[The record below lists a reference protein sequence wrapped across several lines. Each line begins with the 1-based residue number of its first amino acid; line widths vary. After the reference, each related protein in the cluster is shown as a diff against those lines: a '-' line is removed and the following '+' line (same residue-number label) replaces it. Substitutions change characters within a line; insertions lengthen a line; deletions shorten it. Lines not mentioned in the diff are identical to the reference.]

1 MTLVTNLALTAGVA
15 SAPLT
20 VVDTA
25 HDNNIV
31 PNANVSWIFDTSGLA
46 GNLVVSP
53 LGGGAWSFL
62 ASSPIAGNS
71 LIHAVYTSGSVSIV
85 GPELTLTIDAEI
97 TLGYSM

>member
-1 MTLVTNLALTAGVA
+1 MALVTNLALTAGVA

-20 VVDTA
+20 VVDTN
-25 HDNNIV
+25 HSNTPI

-46 GNLVVSP
+46 GNLVISP

-71 LIHAVYTSGSVSIV
+71 LIHAVYTSGGVSVV
-85 GPELTLTIDAEI
+85 GPELTLTIDASV